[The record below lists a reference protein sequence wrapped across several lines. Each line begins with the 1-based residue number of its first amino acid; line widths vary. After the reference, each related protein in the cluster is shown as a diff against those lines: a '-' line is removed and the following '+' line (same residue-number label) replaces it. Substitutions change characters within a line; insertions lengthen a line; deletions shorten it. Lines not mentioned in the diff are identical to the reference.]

1 MRLYRVFAYLIAL
14 EVAVQAAAHAYGA
27 AGLGH
32 WIWSDGHTV
41 TKADVE
47 ENSGVPITG
56 RWAEE
61 LHGVNGAMLIPLL
74 ALAFMVVAVIVR
86 RQVNG
91 ALAWA
96 GIVLGLV
103 AFQVVLGFA
112 TIAVPALGMLH
123 AVNALA
129 LLLAALHAAR
139 LQRVAAHPGAVDA
152 SLSGANT

>member
-14 EVAVQAAAHAYGA
+14 EVAVQAAALAYGA

-41 TKADVE
+41 TKADLE

-56 RWAEE
+56 RAADA

-74 ALAFMVVAVIVR
+74 ALAFVVVAVIVR

-91 ALAWA
+91 ALPWA

-103 AFQVVLGFA
+103 ALQVGLGFA
-112 TIAVPALGMLH
+112 TITVPALGMLH
-123 AVNALA
+123 AVNALV

-139 LQRVAAHPGAVDA
+139 LPRVGAQPRAVDA
-152 SLSGANT
+152 SFTGANT

>member
-1 MRLYRVFAYLIAL
+1 MRLYRIFAYLIAL

-41 TKADVE
+41 TKADLE
-47 ENSGVPITG
+47 ENSAVPITG

-61 LHGVNGAMLIPLL
+61 LHGVNGAMLVPVL
-74 ALAFMVVAVIVR
+74 ALAFVVVAVIVR
-86 RQVNG
+86 RQVDA

-96 GIVLGLV
+96 GTVLGLV
-103 AFQVVLGFA
+103 ALQVVLGFA

-129 LLLAALHAAR
+129 LLLAALHAA
-139 LQRVAAHPGAVDA
+139 LLPRVTAQPGPVDA
-152 SLSGANT
+152 PFTGANI

>member
-41 TKADVE
+41 TKADLE

-56 RWAEE
+56 RGAET

-74 ALAFMVVAVIVR
+74 ALAFVVVAVIVR
-86 RQVNG
+86 HQVDG

-103 AFQVVLGFA
+103 AVQVVLGFS

-123 AVNALA
+123 AVNALV

-139 LQRVAAHPGAVDA
+139 LPRVAPQPGAVDA
-152 SLSGANT
+152 PFTDATT